1 MIVSLPK
8 ESLNSVFANN
18 PECYRHAFSKE
29 VIYPVNKTYIHV
41 EHVKYVQVTCYPQL
55 ENMFCNRFEIHESIR
70 CRIGSLPEKSVSL
83 RCPLRTKN
91 FTDIKVV
98 KARAF
103 KNNLL
108 IDESH
113 PKVTSLTSVCYC
125 NWNDI
130 RPKMSFVV
138 FSRAQFTKREKVIL
152 KVDFKTTNR
161 FNLRFETYL
170 VTKFSQISICRK
182 KIPKRILGNITTICN
197 LEQHWTVTTTQFFYG
212 RLPSCAVTKP
222 TS

>member
-1 MIVSLPK
+1 
-8 ESLNSVFANN
+8 
-18 PECYRHAFSKE
+18 
-29 VIYPVNKTYIHV
+29 
-41 EHVKYVQVTCYPQL
+41 
-55 ENMFCNRFEIHESIR
+55 MFCNRFEIHESIR

-161 FNLRFETYL
+161 FN
-170 VTKFSQISICRK
+170 
-182 KIPKRILGNITTICN
+182 
-197 LEQHWTVTTTQFFYG
+197 
-212 RLPSCAVTKP
+212 
-222 TS
+222 